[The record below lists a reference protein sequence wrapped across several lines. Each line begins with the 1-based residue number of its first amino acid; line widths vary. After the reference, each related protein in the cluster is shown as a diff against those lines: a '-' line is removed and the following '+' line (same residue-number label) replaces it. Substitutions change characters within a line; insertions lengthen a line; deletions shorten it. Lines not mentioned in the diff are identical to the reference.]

1 MNKLL
6 SSNTIA
12 TSFPTKILDFSMH
25 FYQDTFIGDILEQQN
40 DILLDIY
47 VYAYLKETLLI
58 GLFAIILRDSALH
71 EVYGSLI
78 LR

>member
-25 FYQDTFIGDILEQQN
+25 LYQDTFIGDILEWQN
-40 DILLDIY
+40 DIFEGNTFNWFICY
-47 VYAYLKETLLI
+47 N
-58 GLFAIILRDSALH
+58 S
-71 EVYGSLI
+71 S
-78 LR
+78 